1 VINHLPDLRNNEK
14 NLLSPPETGR
24 PKKDRESEGG
34 RERERESKRERER
47 ERERERFCDLLEP
60 VITPPRFTMDLSSET
75 VLEAHNVLQFQT
87 ENIILCRKIF

>member
-47 ERERERFCDLLEP
+47 DSAICW
-60 VITPPRFTMDLSSET
+60 
-75 VLEAHNVLQFQT
+75 NQ
-87 ENIILCRKIF
+87 